1 MSWRESVEPARMR
14 RVAILAP
21 RESLRDVLV
30 EVAGR
35 GVAELDVSGDT
46 DLGPAGR
53 LLQRSP
59 SAEGSTPLLSRTVL
73 DLEDAA
79 RAGRTDLLAGE
90 AQLEMRAGAGVFRGL
105 VAGTVAWMAA
115 DEVAATAGAVAQ
127 YGGAIVPIPS
137 PPGFDPPTLVH
148 STGRLNRSF
157 APLMDTYATIPYAD
171 VDPTALAGL
180 AFVVMFGMMF
190 ADAGQGTLL
199 VLLGLM
205 LRAGRPGRLARFRPA
220 WPFLVGAGITA
231 VFFGILFGEFFG
243 PTGVLPVLWIEPLEE
258 PILLLEVAIGIG
270 ACLLAGAYV
279 LGTVNRWREGGWRLA
294 LVSSSGLAGVAVF
307 LGLGLLALGAYVG
320 SSPLMAAAGV
330 VCVGGLALSPG
341 PFAGQH
347 ARGVGGALLPRL
359 RQDRVGLG
367 PRLRQGGGGIC
378 ARVGP
383 HGVRIMARSIEERG
397 RQRREGI
404 GRVRTLKRG
413 HGGITTVS
421 GPARSRPS
429 TSPARVVRMT
439 TSTSGGRSDQLA
451 RIWVSSSAG
460 STRTPTRARPW
471 MRTDSP
477 MAAMRPMSGVSDQD
491 DGDDEA
497 VDGDALGEAD
507 DDHGA
512 AEELGALAHRRQRRR
527 AGVGHG
533 DGRADGR
540 PGNGDG
546 GAKEGSPVGRRLRDG
561 LLRGD
566 RRRLRG
572 DRIGRR
578 RQHEDAEGEGQ
589 QDGVKPEEHPQC
601 GPGSGAEYHSRGQRD
616 DEQDGEA
623 DQPCGHGARSEV
635 VGTNQ
640 GRNGRP
646 SDTKT
651 RENSS

>member
-330 VCVGGLALSPG
+330 VCVGGLALTY
-341 PFAGQH
+341 
-347 ARGVGGALLPRL
+347 
-359 RQDRVGLG
+359 VGLFAAA
-367 PRLRQGGGGIC
+367 GGGG
-378 ARVGP
+378 A
-383 HGVRIMARSIEERG
+383 
-397 RQRREGI
+397 
-404 GRVRTLKRG
+404 
-413 HGGITTVS
+413 
-421 GPARSRPS
+421 
-429 TSPARVVRMT
+429 
-439 TSTSGGRSDQLA
+439 
-451 RIWVSSSAG
+451 
-460 STRTPTRARPW
+460 
-471 MRTDSP
+471 
-477 MAAMRPMSGVSDQD
+477 
-491 DGDDEA
+491 
-497 VDGDALGEAD
+497 
-507 DDHGA
+507 GA
-512 AEELGALAHRRQRRR
+512 AEAGVELFDGVIRLGANLVSFARLAAFGLAHAALGAIVWQGTTGLWAIGGLAYLAAVALFVVGNALTFTLQAVV
-527 AGVGHG
+527 AGVQAL
-533 DGRADGR
+533 RLEYYELFSRVFVSEGR
-540 PGNGDG
+540 PFR
-546 GAKEGSPVGRRLRDG
+546 PWFV
-561 LLRGD
+561 
-566 RRRLRG
+566 
-572 DRIGRR
+572 
-578 RQHEDAEGEGQ
+578 
-589 QDGVKPEEHPQC
+589 PTT
-601 GPGSGAEYHSRGQRD
+601 
-616 DEQDGEA
+616 
-623 DQPCGHGARSEV
+623 SERV
-635 VGTNQ
+635 
-640 GRNGRP
+640 P
-646 SDTKT
+646 
-651 RENSS
+651 